1 MKQLKAS
8 LLPLFIAI
16 AFLGCATKGAYNTL
30 YSVEKTTTAAYDG
43 FLAAVVEGTAKTNA
57 VPQVSADF
65 DRFQI
70 GMRVAVVAAQ
80 MDKNSLAPSN
90 VVHLSEIVLH
100 SILEAKAR

>member
-1 MKQLKAS
+1 M
-8 LLPLFIAI
+8 PLFLAI

-43 FLAAVVEGTAKTNA
+43 YLAAVIEGKAKTNG

-80 MDKNSLAPSN
+80 MDKNTIAPSN
-90 VVHLSEIVLH
+90 VVQLAGIVLH

>member
-1 MKQLKAS
+1 MKRLKVS
-8 LLPLFIAI
+8 ILPLLLVL

-43 FLAAVVEGTAKTNA
+43 FLAAVVEGKAKTND
-57 VPQVSADF
+57 VPKVSADF
-65 DRFQI
+65 DQFQI

-90 VVHLSEIVLH
+90 VVQLAQIVLH